1 MGYPMTY
8 DRVLRR
14 NGLASGDYGS
24 PDEARPFPPESKFP
38 SHEAYMRA
46 LENEIRM
53 LRQDLARRNNKMRM
67 LKGDL
72 RRLETDAR
80 DESAICRH
88 IVERT
93 GADADTVAAVLKAF
107 ITL

>member
-8 DRVLRR
+8 DRMLRR
-14 NGLASGDYGS
+14 NDRASGDCGS
-24 PDEARPFPPESKFP
+24 PDEARSFPPESTFP
-38 SHEAYMRA
+38 SHEAYV
-46 LENEIRM
+46 NKIRM

-80 DESAICRH
+80 DESAVVGLVATRA
-88 IVERT
+88 T
-93 GADADTVAAVLKAF
+93 GGS
-107 ITL
+107 